1 MPMEKLRAVVIFPK
15 FFQISST
22 GIFLRK
28 LLSIKRLEQINQ
40 EVGAEVFLEE
50 NIFFIFLL
58 LFSFKKYFP
67 LWYFCFSYLV

>member
-1 MPMEKLRAVVIFPK
+1 VIFPK

-50 NIFFIFLL
+50 NIFFIF
-58 LFSFKKYFP
+58 FITI
-67 LWYFCFSYLV
+67 

>member
-1 MPMEKLRAVVIFPK
+1 MPMEKLKAVVIFPK

-50 NIFFIFLL
+50 NIFFYFFYYYLVLKNIFLYGN
-58 LFSFKKYFP
+58 FSFP
-67 LWYFCFSYLV
+67 I